1 MGYFNRNE
9 GDHCM
14 KALQKVNNFLVV
26 LSIIG
31 GSYFVA
37 ERSELYKLA
46 HVLVLVGLSVPIGRS
61 WANSF
66 TSPRSSDST
75 NERFEYSW
83 LRGAWTSKLL
93 DFKDVNSSN
102 RQKLAKELFDERY
115 VVILV
120 VILVVWIFA
129 GEMLRS
135 PIGGSAVATG
145 IPLQIF
151 VGLFLGYAVIAISAK
166 LIAGLHIIF
175 YKGD

>member
-1 MGYFNRNE
+1 MPVGLLE
-9 GDHCM
+9 
-14 KALQKVNNFLVV
+14 KINNFLVL
-26 LSIIG
+26 LSIVG

-37 ERSELYKLA
+37 ERSELYKFI
-46 HVLVLVGLSVPIGRS
+46 HVLLLLGISVPIGRS

-66 TSPRSSDST
+66 TNQNSSNSK

-102 RQKLAKELFDERY
+102 RQKLAKELFDESY
-115 VVILV
+115 VVILA
-120 VILVVWIFA
+120 VILGMWIFA

-135 PIGGSAVATG
+135 PLGGSAVATG

-166 LIAGLHIIF
+166 LIAGVHITF
-175 YKGD
+175 HKGD